1 MIELN
6 KYRIGTGVPMLVR
19 LYDSGVEIAWPDVE
33 IVQLCLYNEQQKAFA
48 GYCIDIHPD
57 AEDDTLL
64 HCFYPAAQQQFVG
77 DYRLIAQ
84 VAYNGNPATYDALAF
99 TLVRN
104 FEDAETGTNPEPVE
118 IGITVTAMPSSV
130 ITEILAAC
138 VRATDASIAQ
148 ATAAANAEAARVAAE
163 NARVAAET
171 ARVNAETARV
181 NAERLRGEAEAA
193 RVRAEN
199 ARVAAETARVNA
211 ETARVNAERLRG
223 EAEAAR
229 VAAENARVAAETARV
244 NAETARVNAERLR
257 GEAEAAR
264 VRAENARVAAET
276 ARVNAETA
284 RVNAERLRGEAEDER
299 KTNEIA
305 RQEAETA
312 REQDTANAVQ
322 TMTETVG
329 AAIETMTE
337 TVGGAVQDL
346 TRTADDLT
354 TGVFGIICDAGD
366 IILLRNAHGSTI
378 QGGEVD
384 ADGNVILE
392 IEVSAN

>member
-193 RVRAEN
+193 RV
-199 ARVAAETARVNA
+199 
-211 ETARVNAERLRG
+211 
-223 EAEAAR
+223 
-229 VAAENARVAAETARV
+229 AAENARVAAETARV
-244 NAETARVNAERLR
+244 NAETARANAERLR

>member
-223 EAEAAR
+223 EAE
-229 VAAENARVAAETARV
+229 
-244 NAETARVNAERLR
+244 
-257 GEAEAAR
+257 
-264 VRAENARVAAET
+264 
-276 ARVNAETA
+276 
-284 RVNAERLRGEAEDER
+284 DER

>member
-171 ARVNAETARV
+171 ARVNAETAR
-181 NAERLRGEAEAA
+181 A
-193 RVRAEN
+193 
-199 ARVAAETARVNA
+199 
-211 ETARVNAERLRG
+211 
-223 EAEAAR
+223 
-229 VAAENARVAAETARV
+229 
-244 NAETARVNAERLR
+244 NAERLR